1 MLRVTQLITPEN
13 TITYH
18 NALCLSPQNFAEDS
32 HPNASEDE
40 PLTVAKVYLAC
51 LETPY
56 YKFLRD
62 TLSYIIML
70 FLHYALCLSPST
82 IEFSGL
88 EWTIFVFYVGRVV
101 AELKQ
106 IYCIKEC
113 LRHKK
118 NETLLRRCFRIFSV
132 YCR

>member
-13 TITYH
+13 NITYH

-32 HPNASEDE
+32 
-40 PLTVAKVYLAC
+40 LAKAYLAC

-113 LRHKK
+113 LSHQK
-118 NETLLRRCFRIFSV
+118 NETLLRCCFRIFSA
-132 YCR
+132 YFR